1 VSDSPFTG
9 PADDFI
15 RCKSH
20 RVPFCSLISWG
31 AATQHPLQMLLTFLS
46 TIESCVLSAL
56 IVSSPCILGPAVA
69 VPSMRP
75 PTAPPAGFPAVPTV
89 VEPMGTP
96 PALEV
101 EPAEL
106 AVPAELVPGA
116 LDVVLGALPT
126 PLGSLPELLR
136 PPTSAGPYIPVAA
149 GAPPLADPAPGALVA
164 DPDAP
169 PVDPPPAEPPPADPP
184 PPPPPPLCAKVDI
197 GERRTAARSNLH
209 GNEMDIGKLLFSPTP
224 WKTPRSKAGTNLRG
238 AGRAVSRP
246 AGSFD
251 RHSGAT
257 GN

>member
-1 VSDSPFTG
+1 V
-9 PADDFI
+9 
-15 RCKSH
+15 
-20 RVPFCSLISWG
+20 
-31 AATQHPLQMLLTFLS
+31 
-46 TIESCVLSAL
+46 
-56 IVSSPCILGPAVA
+56 
-69 VPSMRP
+69 
-75 PTAPPAGFPAVPTV
+75 
-89 VEPMGTP
+89 
-96 PALEV
+96 
-101 EPAEL
+101 
-106 AVPAELVPGA
+106 
-116 LDVVLGALPT
+116 
-126 PLGSLPELLR
+126 LR
-136 PPTSAGPYIPVAA
+136 PPTLAGPYIPVAA

-169 PVDPPPAEPPPADPP
+169 PADPPPAEPPPADPP

-257 GN
+257 GLSPCCLRPRRGRSDRQGRPPRSKSLDAHRCCLCGPACSH